1 MKKFYSTLILAA
13 ALLFAAPAS
22 AQFKYGIKGGLNVSQ
37 LSGKSDVLSSDNRT
51 GWFAGAFGEFTLPII
66 GVGVELG
73 VQYENRGKVET
84 ETITEFEGQPIEPI
98 PATSASLQYID
109 IPLNIKWTYG
119 FSSLASVY
127 IATGPQFAFNVG
139 NKSLFHNSYSLK
151 NSEFSWNV
159 GLGATLIKHL
169 RIGYNYNIGIGNTAE
184 VQNNP
189 QGEVSKMLLGNGKSR
204 THQISVAY
212 IF

>member
-1 MKKFYSTLILAA
+1 MKKFYSTLILAV
-13 ALLFAAPAS
+13 ALMFATPAT
-22 AQFKYGIKGGLNVSQ
+22 AQFKYGIKAGVNISKLTGKREI
-37 LSGKSDVLSSDNRT
+37 LSTDNRT
-51 GWFAGAFGEFTLPII
+51 GFFAGAFGEFTVPFV

-84 ETITEFEGQPIEPI
+84 EAITEVDGQPVDI
-98 PATSASLQYID
+98 PATSATLQYID
-109 IPLNIKWTYG
+109 IPLNLKWTYG
-119 FSSLASVY
+119 FSSVASVY

-139 NKSLFHNSYSLK
+139 NKSLFHNSYNLK

-159 GLGATLIKHL
+159 GLGATFIQHL
-169 RIGYNYNIGIGNTAE
+169 RVGYNYNIGIGNTAE
-184 VQNNP
+184 AKDDPWGAVN
-189 QGEVSKMLLGNGKSR
+189 KMVTGNGKNR

>member
-1 MKKFYSTLILAA
+1 MKKFHSTLILAV
-13 ALLFAAPAS
+13 ALLFATPAA
-22 AQFKYGIKGGLNVSQ
+22 AQFKYGIKAGVNISKLTGKREI
-37 LSGKSDVLSSDNRT
+37 LSTDNRT
-51 GWFAGAFGEFTLPII
+51 GFFAGAFGEFTVPIV

-84 ETITEFEGQPIEPI
+84 EAITEIEGQPVNI
-98 PATSASLQYID
+98 PATSATLQYID
-109 IPLNIKWTYG
+109 IPLNLKWTYG
-119 FSSLASVY
+119 FSSIASVY

-139 NKSLFHNSYSLK
+139 NKSLFHNSYNLK

-159 GLGATLIKHL
+159 GLGATLISHL

-184 VQNNP
+184 VQNNI
-189 QGEVSKMLLGNGKSR
+189 GGTLSNMAYGNGKSR

-212 IF
+212 VF